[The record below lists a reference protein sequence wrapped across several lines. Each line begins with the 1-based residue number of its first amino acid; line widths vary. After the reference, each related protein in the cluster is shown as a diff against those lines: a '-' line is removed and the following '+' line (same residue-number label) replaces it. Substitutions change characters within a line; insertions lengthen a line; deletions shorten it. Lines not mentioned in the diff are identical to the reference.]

1 MHDGSSVQSVAQ
13 RGSSANASD
22 EERHSYLSAAF
33 PWLFQGP
40 QPHENKKG
48 WNIKETF
55 LKM

>member
-1 MHDGSSVQSVAQ
+1 MHDGTSVQSVAQ

-40 QPHENKKG
+40 QPHENKEG